1 MAIRKAH
8 AVWEGSLKEGSGQMQ
23 FGTFE
28 GPYTWAS
35 RFEEAAGTN
44 PEELLG
50 AAHAG
55 CFAMSLSS
63 GLTREGYTPQR
74 IDVSALVNLGRVDG
88 KARILTIELLCE
100 AQVPG
105 ISNEKFMELAEG
117 AKLGCP
123 VSVALAGVEIS
134 LQAHLVQ

>member
-1 MAIRKAH
+1 M
-8 AVWEGSLKEGSGQMQ
+8 
-23 FGTFE
+23 
-28 GPYTWAS
+28 
-35 RFEEAAGTN
+35 
-44 PEELLG
+44 
-50 AAHAG
+50 
-55 CFAMSLSS
+55 
-63 GLTREGYTPQR
+63 
-74 IDVSALVNLGRVDG
+74 NLGRVDG